1 MKEYLEIF
9 DEHNRSLNQQ
19 LPRRQVH
26 ESGHWHRTAQVYVF
40 NYRNELLCNLR
51 SPDKDLFPLLWD
63 VSIGGHLEPGETYEA
78 CALRELG
85 EELGL
90 KPEPENLK
98 FITTSKIDGQV
109 KIARLLDREHAGIF
123 LYRTNAELTDF
134 NFQKEEIVELQY
146 FPLEKI
152 KADLR
157 AAEPEIEFIP
167 LQQHY
172 LANLA
177 LIEQHLKPAGK

>member
-9 DEHNRSLNQQ
+9 DEHNQPMHQQ
-19 LPRRQVH
+19 LLRREVH
-26 ESGHWHRTAQVYVF
+26 ACGHWHRTAQVYVF

-51 SPDKDLFPLLWD
+51 SPEKDLFPLLWD

-78 CALRELG
+78 CALRELV

-98 FITTSKIDGQV
+98 FITSTKIDGQDKV
-109 KIARLLDREHAGIF
+109 ARLLDREHAGIF
-123 LYRTNAELTDF
+123 LYKTNLELADF

-146 FPLEKI
+146 FPLEKV
-152 KADLR
+152 KSNLR
-157 AAEPEIEFIP
+157 ASEPEIKFIP

-177 LIEQHLKPAGK
+177 LIEQHL